1 MESSHGVPPP
11 AVSPRTGLMHA
22 SSLGSLG
29 TMVSQSPCYASPVPL
44 GIYFP
49 CYLPFPLKIFFSCH
63 G

>member
-29 TMVSQSPCYASPVPL
+29 TMVSQSPCYASPVPK

-49 CYLPFPLKIFFSCH
+49 CIFHFL
-63 G
+63 